1 MTHVFTLYL
10 LFKVESCRKGSF
22 SRKGIVFTFFKL
34 KHSNYKL
41 VHIIKPKNGARSV
54 SLNVSPIHE
63 VKS

>member
-22 SRKGIVFTFFKL
+22 SPERIFKL
-34 KHSNYKL
+34 KHCNYKL

-54 SLNVSPIHE
+54 SQNVVMS
-63 VKS
+63 

>member
-22 SRKGIVFTFFKL
+22 HLKEFFKL
-34 KHSNYKL
+34 KHCNYKL
-41 VHIIKPKNGARSV
+41 VHIIKPKNEARGV

-63 VKS
+63 AKS